1 MILEHSPFGR
11 RGYFASFT
19 LQGVQA
25 GQIIAAAV
33 FLPLSA
39 VMSTDAF
46 QSWGWRIP
54 FLLSALVVVAG
65 YIIRR
70 RVDETPAFQE
80 EAEHGEVPAAPIV
93 MAVRENGSDMLRVDL
108 HGADERDPDR
118 GDGVRRDVRHQRRL
132 RRRVDTDELPVDLG
146 VGQRRR
152 GDPDPVRRQPDRPDR
167 PPPGDHRRLLWGPGI
182 LAYPYLYF
190 VSQATCRWRS
200 SSPS

>member
-39 VMSTDAF
+39 IMSKEAF
-46 QSWGWRIP
+46 ESWGWRIP

-70 RVDETPAFQE
+70 QVDETPAFQE

-93 MAVRENGSDMLRVDL
+93 MAVQENGVGHAPRHL
-108 HGADERDPDR
+108 HGADERDPH
-118 GDGVRRDVRHQRRL
+118 RRDGLRCHVRDQRR
-132 RRRVDTDELPVDLG
+132 
-146 VGQRRR
+146 
-152 GDPDPVRRQPDRPDR
+152 
-167 PPPGDHRRLLWGPGI
+167 
-182 LAYPYLYF
+182 
-190 VSQATCRWRS
+190 ATAS
-200 SSPS
+200 A